1 MLPDE
6 KSNKTVRK
14 HVDQEPELPGQ
25 DVNNIGTVGFVSY
38 KDKEGK
44 GSFKKIG
51 KEHQHKKPN
60 EEGIGENEEDHSTK
74 L

>member
-6 KSNKTVRK
+6 KSKKAERK
-14 HVDQEPELPGQ
+14 HVDQEPELPSQ

-44 GSFKKIG
+44 GSFKNIG
-51 KEHQHKKPN
+51 KEQKHKKTN

-74 L
+74 F

>member
-1 MLPDE
+1 MIPDNNSKHSE
-6 KSNKTVRK
+6 RK
-14 HVDQEPELPGQ
+14 HVHQDPETLPQ

-51 KEHQHKKPN
+51 KLKSIGPN
-60 EEGIGENEEDHSTK
+60 EEGIGENEEDHSTR

>member
-6 KSNKTVRK
+6 NLRKAERK
-14 HVDQEPELPGQ
+14 HVDQEPKLPSQ

-44 GSFKKIG
+44 GSFKNIG
-51 KEHQHKKPN
+51 KERHKKPN

-74 L
+74 I

>member
-1 MLPDE
+1 MLHDE
-6 KSNKTVRK
+6 NVNKTARK
-14 HVDQEPELPGQ
+14 HVDQDPELPSQ

-44 GSFKKIG
+44 GSFKNIG
-51 KEHQHKKPN
+51 KDKIKKTN
-60 EEGIGENEEDHSTK
+60 EQGIGENEEDHSTK